1 MPRRINVVDD
11 VRAKIVSLIVE
22 GTFPVGTALPNEQE
36 MSERFEVSRATVREA
51 YRGLIDAGVLTRSR
65 GVGTFVTGV
74 PHRHSLD
81 LNLSYT
87 EMIRDAGF
95 APSAKVLAISVR
107 EADDHEREALKLERG
122 AEVLAVERIRLADE
136 TPVVYSQDRIPYSLI
151 PSGELTG
158 PFGSLFT
165 YLRSMGFDARTAR
178 TRLLPV
184 LAEGAV
190 AKHLQ
195 VDPGTPLLFFDE
207 LDFDQTGRP
216 IIISYEWH
224 ASNVFE
230 LWINRR
236 AP

>member
-11 VRAKIVSLIVE
+11 VRTEIVALIVDE
-22 GTFPVGTALPNEQE
+22 TFAIGDMLPNEQE
-36 MSERFEVSRATVREA
+36 MSERFDVSRATIREA
-51 YRGLIDAGVLTRSR
+51 YRGLIDAGTLTRKR
-65 GVGTFVTGV
+65 GIGTFVTGI

-81 LNLSYT
+81 LELSYT
-87 EMIRDAGF
+87 EMIRNAGF
-95 APSAKVLAISVR
+95 TPRAKVLAISVR
-107 EADDHEREALKLERG
+107 EADDREREALALARG
-122 AEVLAVERIRLADE
+122 AEVLEVERIRLADD
-136 TPVVYSQDRIPYSLI
+136 TPVVYSLDRVPYSLI

-165 YLRSMGFDARTAR
+165 YLGSLGFHARTAR
-178 TRLLPV
+178 TQLLPV

-195 VDPGTPLLFFDE
+195 VDPGSALLFFDE

-216 IIISYEWH
+216 IITSHEWH
-224 ASNVFE
+224 TSNVFE